1 MICGRLSWRHGKTSD
16 PIENM
21 PTTNW
26 AESETTEYE
35 RPERK
40 QIRVT
45 AGEAEGLVTLNV
57 SKAGPYLLQKSE
69 SADFCVF
76 GKEIVIKCC

>member
-1 MICGRLSWRHGKTSD
+1 MDTYPGGMGKPLIRQRIC
-16 PIENM
+16 

-26 AESETTEYE
+26 AEAETTEYE